1 MNNTYQICCGLS
13 SCLAPNRPVISRG
26 GSRSCSR
33 AAAGGGSL
41 SDASGPVKCCV
52 TGARR
57 RRGARSSEHRSPRG
71 AWGRNETRAQ
81 SSPSRE
87 RSCPPARRLHPS
99 PKSKKSYLEENPVV
113 SLSLVFCA
121 VTACGFDSQCVF
133 TSDSL
138 SLSSGLAH
146 ALSTFQATPLCS
158 GPLCIQYSLL
168 RTPAHKLMRLL
179 SSCALWMWLALLWDT
194 SLNMALI

>member
-99 PKSKKSYLEENPVV
+99 PKSKKSYLEENPCGFSFPSVLRSHCLRLWQSMRV
-113 SLSLVFCA
+113 YIRFSLSLLV
-121 VTACGFDSQCVF
+121 
-133 TSDSL
+133 
-138 SLSSGLAH
+138 LAH